1 MVHLSGLTVAL
12 LACAAPALA
21 SYHFTRPFGW
31 MVSSTLHIILGGPWA
46 VQTWLPRAVAQRRT
60 Q

>member
-31 MVSSTLHIILGGPWA
+31 MVSPTPHIILGGPWA
-46 VQTWLPRAVAQRRT
+46 GQTGLPRAVVK
-60 Q
+60 